1 MLNTRRICLTVALLF
16 VFVADPLAADVIS
29 TSYSGSVTSVF
40 KTLSDSQSSTLSTAA
55 LFRRVAADNSFTETA
70 LNWQWD
76 GTTLAGNSSLTAAKT
91 VSARP
96 GGDHQS
102 SSDLVFTFTIDSR
115 MDLSFG
121 GVWGFST
128 VQGINDLLMLELTGP
143 TGVITTDTSTG
154 TTGVASDSFS
164 YSGTLNPGTYSL
176 TLSGDLVRTIN
187 NATTLLGGWSLN
199 QFSLVN
205 STAVPESSGLVGS
218 WLWPCLAVL
227 NTDAASRT
235 TAG

>member
-1 MLNTRRICLTVALLF
+1 MLIIRQTLLTIALLF
-16 VFVADPLAADVIS
+16 VFVDPVAADVIS

-40 KTLSDSQSSTLSTAA
+40 NTLSDTQSSTLSNAS

-70 LNWQWD
+70 LNWLWD
-76 GTTLAGNSSLTAAKT
+76 GTTLTGNSAMTAAKT

-96 GGDHQS
+96 GGAHQS
-102 SSDLVFTFTIDSR
+102 SSNLVFTFTIDSQ
-115 MDLSFG
+115 MDLSIG
-121 GVWGFST
+121 GVWGFNT

-176 TLSGDLVRTIN
+176 SLSGDLVRTIN
-187 NATTLLGGWSLN
+187 NATTLSGGWSLN

-205 STAVPESSGLVGS
+205 STAVPESSGL
-218 WLWPCLAVL
+218 AVL
-227 NTDAASRT
+227 ALALFSSTQYRRRSRQT
-235 TAG
+235 TG